1 MQVIEFSPNHRRRA
15 CFSSRNN
22 NFARQLP
29 AALVAVYP
37 VAVISFG
44 KSHVRDIQVSLKP
57 PNVKRWGREGG
68 GGGGTCVNASDI
80 IPQSVEKCA
89 KLKTDKLGR
98 SPNAL
103 K

>member
-15 CFSSRNN
+15 CFSSCNN

-29 AALVAVYP
+29 AAL

-57 PNVKRWGREGG
+57 PNVKRWGRVWGMGG
-68 GGGGTCVNASDI
+68 GAR
-80 IPQSVEKCA
+80 A
-89 KLKTDKLGR
+89 
-98 SPNAL
+98 
-103 K
+103 